1 MAIIEKMIRPAKIP
15 IPKRPILLL
24 TNSRFISDEL
34 TLLILF
40 SHSDQ
45 NNHKVNLQQGY

>member
-1 MAIIEKMIRPAKIP
+1 MAIIDKKIRLAKIP
-15 IPKRPILLL
+15 KPIRPILLL

-40 SHSDQ
+40 SPLDQ